1 MLSAK
6 QEAENGTEALKAC
19 QFSTAAMHF
28 STANELYS
36 NHEEILLALAVS
48 EIFSL
53 TEIPEIQ
60 TLASKLGYQISLQ
73 SMCDTLN
80 HENNNDSN
88 ISQDA
93 ELPNEKCFA
102 FSELF
107 DTTGQEDIKDEDN
120 SHSNDKTPFYTQI
133 DPELT
138 FQEAF
143 QKLHLYLPVLKSASE
158 HLTEAAQLMDSTYE
172 IKDILGYHKLNI
184 HPADIATLAMI
195 INLMMTAVEV
205 AVAYP
210 MHYSIQ
216 QAVMII
222 EQNDNTSTANWINQH
237 LLVSTYQPSSETAAY
252 SFGTLLDN
260 LKIALPH
267 IKYLQETQEISDN
280 PCQRA
285 SLLNWTNLHP
295 AMIMDL
301 EKLANT
307 PQGTTLVL
315 DDFFDL
321 PVSLDTYHLFTHL
334 PWRHAQTSIVVTSDT
349 PNNDLVWNFQDIIQ
363 QINTAFQPP
372 IFENK
377 PSVDFKRDYGI
388 RIQTA
393 WLNWNPVDLL

>member
-1 MLSAK
+1 MIYKFQTSNFKSISWLKKTSWFTCVTTAIFFTHGCDMLSAK
-6 QEAENGTEALKAC
+6 QEADAGLEAMKSC
-19 QFSTAAMHF
+19 QFQTAAIHF
-28 STANELYS
+28 SEANDLYPK
-36 NHEEILLALAVS
+36 HQEIVLGLAVS
-48 EIFSL
+48 ELLSL
-53 TEIPEIQ
+53 TEMPEIQ
-60 TLASKLGYQISLQ
+60 MLASKLGYQISLQ

-80 HENNNDSN
+80 HENNNDNDSN

-172 IKDILGYHKLNI
+172 INDVMGYHKLNI
-184 HPADIATLAMI
+184 HPADIATLALIVIDKEEVEMDEDE
-195 INLMMTAVEV
+195 LMMTAVEV

-222 EQNDNTSTANWINQH
+222 EQNDNTGTANWINQH

-267 IKYLQETQEISDN
+267 ILFVPLSVLFIN
-280 PCQRA
+280 
-285 SLLNWTNLHP
+285 
-295 AMIMDL
+295 I
-301 EKLANT
+301 NT
-307 PQGTTLVL
+307 P
-315 DDFFDL
+315 
-321 PVSLDTYHLFTHL
+321 H
-334 PWRHAQTSIVVTSDT
+334 
-349 PNNDLVWNFQDIIQ
+349 
-363 QINTAFQPP
+363 
-372 IFENK
+372 
-377 PSVDFKRDYGI
+377 
-388 RIQTA
+388 
-393 WLNWNPVDLL
+393 

>member
-53 TEIPEIQ
+53 TEIPEIL

-195 INLMMTAVEV
+195 INLMMTAV
-205 AVAYP
+205 
-210 MHYSIQ
+210 
-216 QAVMII
+216 
-222 EQNDNTSTANWINQH
+222 
-237 LLVSTYQPSSETAAY
+237 
-252 SFGTLLDN
+252 
-260 LKIALPH
+260 
-267 IKYLQETQEISDN
+267 
-280 PCQRA
+280 
-285 SLLNWTNLHP
+285 
-295 AMIMDL
+295 
-301 EKLANT
+301 
-307 PQGTTLVL
+307 
-315 DDFFDL
+315 
-321 PVSLDTYHLFTHL
+321 
-334 PWRHAQTSIVVTSDT
+334 
-349 PNNDLVWNFQDIIQ
+349 
-363 QINTAFQPP
+363 
-372 IFENK
+372 
-377 PSVDFKRDYGI
+377 
-388 RIQTA
+388 
-393 WLNWNPVDLL
+393 